1 MTPSLIRTLV
11 VWCLDWPVVAAG
23 QGPDVPI
30 AVIYANRVVAC
41 SAAAR
46 AEGVQRG
53 QRRRE
58 AQGRCPSLVVTE
70 RDESLEARQF
80 EAIAAVCESFT
91 PRVEITRPG
100 TCLFPTRGPARY
112 FGGDLALAAKVH
124 EAVSHALGER
134 TVCRI
139 GVADGPFAAGLAAR
153 AARAGS
159 PVVVEPQSTASFLST
174 VPVTTLEQPELT
186 DVLLRLGITK
196 LGQLA
201 ALPRSDV
208 LGRFGTIGEWAHR
221 VAAGESDRL
230 PAVRE
235 LPPDVQVDLAFDPP
249 VERIE
254 QAAFAARSLADE
266 LHGKLADRG
275 LACTRLSIDVETEH
289 GERLSRLWRHEGVLS
304 SSAIADRVRWQ
315 LDGWLNRHANRFDV
329 QGARPTA
336 GIVKLVLAPDEV
348 VAAAGRQLGFW
359 GGETEAD
366 ERARRALARV
376 QAIIGAERVLVPEW
390 RGGRSPDEQLR
401 LVPADHVDLAERQP
415 VVPRLTPP
423 WPGRLPAPSP
433 ALVHELAPLVDV
445 LDEAGE
451 VVTISGRAMMS
462 APPVSLRI
470 DGRSVPI
477 TAWAGPWPVD
487 ERWWDER
494 RHARLARLQVVT
506 ATGEA
511 HLLTRREGQWCI
523 EATYD

>member
-1 MTPSLIRTLV
+1 MNPLLVRTLA
-11 VWCLDWPVVAAG
+11 VWCLDWPVAAAG
-23 QGPDVPI
+23 QSPGVAI

-112 FGGDLALAAKVH
+112 FGGDQALAVKVH
-124 EAVSHALGER
+124 EAVSGALGER

-139 GVADGPFAAGLAAR
+139 GIADGPFTAALAAR
-153 AARAGS
+153 AARSGS
-159 PVVVEPQSTASFLST
+159 PVVVEPHSSNSFLAPL
-174 VPVTTLEQPELT
+174 PVTTLEQPDLT

-208 LGRFGTIGEWAHR
+208 LGRFGLLGEWAHR
-221 VAAGESDRL
+221 VASGESDRL

-235 LPPDVQVDLAFDPP
+235 LPPDVRVELVFDPP

-254 QAAFAARSLADE
+254 QAAFVARSLADE

-275 LACTRLSIDVETEH
+275 LACTRLSIEVETEQ
-289 GERLSRLWRHEGVLS
+289 GERLSRLWRHEGMLS

-315 LDGWLNRHANRFDV
+315 LDGWLHSRAKRLHSES
-329 QGARPTA
+329 RPTS

-359 GGETEAD
+359 GGESEAD

-390 RGGRSPDEQLR
+390 RGGRSPDEQLC
-401 LVPADHVDLAERQP
+401 LVPADHVDLVERPP
-415 VVPRLTPP
+415 VVPPLTPP

-433 ALVHELAPLVDV
+433 ALVHELAPLVEV
-445 LDEAGE
+445 LDEDGE
-451 VVTISGRAMMS
+451 AVTINGRAMMS
-462 APPVSLRI
+462 ASPVALRVE
-470 DGRSVPI
+470 GRTVPI

-494 RHARLARLQVVT
+494 RRTRLARLQVVT
-506 ATGEA
+506 ATGGA

-523 EATYD
+523 EGTYD